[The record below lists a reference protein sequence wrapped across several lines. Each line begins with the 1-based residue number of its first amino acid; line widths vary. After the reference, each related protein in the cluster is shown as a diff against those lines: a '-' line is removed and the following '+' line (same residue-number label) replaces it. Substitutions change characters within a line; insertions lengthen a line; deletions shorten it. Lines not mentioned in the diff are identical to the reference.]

1 MSWKRRLKP
10 CWIAVPVLVIALASC
25 DSGEVTGDGKPELI
39 PVRATIRSCA
49 RDVSSDLVVDIVLRG
64 EGVLSG
70 YSIDTTSVN
79 LFGVTGQYP
88 DGAERELHYVVEI
101 DTTSPTST
109 LTLHLTT
116 AEVPNAIR
124 VGHLTFAALGSETIT
139 APSIAALTDKPMSVG
154 PVEAIVRTTK
164 IRSGSIVI
172 GLTLSPAGLGGSLI
186 VMGLHNPRM
195 EIAGQTFRDEGLS
208 RSRPLGTQVAQA
220 VALVGED
227 LGRIT
232 PQSGPARLTAE
243 GVTLQNTGELR
254 LLLPAGCE

>member
-1 MSWKRRLKP
+1 MLDCVPRSLHRPCLLRL
-10 CWIAVPVLVIALASC
+10 WRGGRGRESE
-25 DSGEVTGDGKPELI
+25 SI
-39 PVRATIRSCA
+39 PVRATIRSCG
-49 RDVSSDLVVDIVLRG
+49 RYVSSDLVVDIVLRG

-70 YSIDTTSVN
+70 YSIDTTSAY
-79 LFGVTGQYP
+79 LFAVTGQYP
-88 DGAERELHYVVEI
+88 DGTERELHYVVEI

-109 LTLHLTT
+109 LALHLTT

-124 VGHLTFAALGSETIT
+124 VGHLTFAALVSETIT
-139 APSIAALTDKPMSVG
+139 APSIAALTDRPMSVG
-154 PVEAIVRTTK
+154 PVEATVRTTK
-164 IRSGSIVI
+164 VRSRVIVI

-186 VMGLHNPRM
+186 VKGLHNPRL
-195 EIAGQTFRDEGLS
+195 EIAGQTFRDQGLS

-220 VALVGED
+220 VALVGKD

-232 PQSGPARLTAE
+232 PQSGPVQLTAH